1 MEPPSPVPDSQI
13 SFMQTEDLNNLAPP
27 IPRATPPSR
36 FLINAAIIFWSI
48 AFLVLCV
55 RTLVIKVDTHSV
67 FPVFTSAARN
77 WLNGGDLYVRGRAE
91 DFRYSP
97 IVAAFFVPFDLLP
110 LRVGEFLWRSLNFAV
125 LIGGLLYCCRE
136 GLPRR
141 MTLNQ
146 KAAVF
151 LLALPMSI
159 GSLNNAQSNPLVM
172 GLMLIAM
179 AAVVEKR
186 WTLCAAAI
194 TVATLFKLYPLSLGM
209 LLLLFY
215 PARLSWRLLV
225 GLSVGFLL
233 PFILQRAGYVLNQYA
248 IWVRYLTA
256 EDRQKG
262 PIADWYRDF
271 RAVWRV
277 YVAPMSMRQYM
288 IVQLTVAAII
298 AVICLI
304 GRSQHRPMHQRLTML
319 LSLACCWMT
328 VFGPATESATYIL
341 LAPIV
346 AWMLVET
353 YAEPSAWLRR
363 IGYELVF
370 GLFIASQCALWFG
383 SRGKW
388 FRDQLQ
394 PLPIA
399 GTLLLMLL
407 LVQALTSQ
415 NVSTPGP
422 PLADTDVD

>member
-1 MEPPSPVPDSQI
+1 
-13 SFMQTEDLNNLAPP
+13 MQTEDLNKLAQ
-27 IPRATPPSR
+27 RPPSR
-36 FLINAAIIFWSI
+36 FCVNVAIILWSI
-48 AFLVLCV
+48 TFLVLCG
-55 RTLVIKVDTHSV
+55 RALVSRVDIHSV
-67 FPVFTSAARN
+67 FPVFISAARN

-110 LRVGEFLWRSLNFAV
+110 IRLGDFLWRSLNYAV
-125 LIGGLLYCCRE
+125 LVGGLLYCCRT

-141 MTLNQ
+141 LSLNQ
-146 KAAVF
+146 QAVVF

-172 GLMLIAM
+172 GLMLIAT

-186 WTLCAAAI
+186 WTLCAVSI
-194 TVATLFKLYPLSLGM
+194 TVATLFKLYPLSLGL

-215 PARLSWRLLV
+215 PARLGWRLLV
-225 GLSVGFLL
+225 GLAVGFLL
-233 PFILQRAGYVLNQYA
+233 PFLLQRTSYVLNQYA
-248 IWVRYLTA
+248 IWVRYLSA

-262 PIADWYRDF
+262 PITDWYRDF
-271 RAVWRV
+271 RAMWRV
-277 YVAPMSMRQYM
+277 YVAPMSMRQYL
-288 IVQLTVAAII
+288 ILELTVAALI
-298 AVICLI
+298 AAICLI
-304 GRSQHRPMHQRLTML
+304 GRAQHRPMNQLLTML

-328 VFGPATESATYIL
+328 VLGPATESATYIL

-353 YAEPSAWLRR
+353 HAEPSAWLRR

-399 GTLLLMLL
+399 GTLLFVLL

-422 PLADTDVD
+422 SLADTDVD

>member
-1 MEPPSPVPDSQI
+1 
-13 SFMQTEDLNNLAPP
+13 MQTEDLNKLAQ
-27 IPRATPPSR
+27 RPPSR
-36 FLINAAIIFWSI
+36 FCVNVAIILWSI
-48 AFLVLCV
+48 TFLVLCG
-55 RTLVIKVDTHSV
+55 RALVSRVDIHSV
-67 FPVFTSAARN
+67 FPVFISAARN

-110 LRVGEFLWRSLNFAV
+110 IRLGDFLWRSLNYAV
-125 LIGGLLYCCRE
+125 LVGGLLYCCRT

-141 MTLNQ
+141 LSLNQ
-146 KAAVF
+146 QAVVF

-172 GLMLIAM
+172 GLMLIAT

-186 WTLCAAAI
+186 WTLCAVSI
-194 TVATLFKLYPLSLGM
+194 TVATLFKLYPLSLGL

-215 PARLSWRLLV
+215 PARLGWRLLV
-225 GLSVGFLL
+225 GLAVGFLL
-233 PFILQRAGYVLNQYA
+233 PFLQRTSYVLNQYA
-248 IWVRYLTA
+248 IWVRYLSA

-262 PIADWYRDF
+262 PITDWYRDF
-271 RAVWRV
+271 RAMWRV
-277 YVAPMSMRQYM
+277 YVAPMSMRQYL
-288 IVQLTVAAII
+288 ILELTVAALI
-298 AVICLI
+298 AAICLI
-304 GRSQHRPMHQRLTML
+304 GRAQHRPMNQLLTML

-328 VFGPATESATYIL
+328 VLGPATESATYIL

-353 YAEPSAWLRR
+353 HAEPSAWLRR

-399 GTLLLMLL
+399 GTLLFVLL